1 MTKKQK
7 AEKAKS
13 LLARLAFKVGELVEE
28 RDALQ
33 AEIATLR
40 EKLRYYERLEELE
53 LEGMSA
59 FLDGKPSDSHGLTDA
74 GEQFS
79 WLAGYESQQK
89 IATLR
94 EKLADTISEGVDFR
108 AAVRDA
114 LAELRATILSEQVPI
129 TAENAAGYSKDI
141 ADAEN
146 ATISLVLR
154 HIDATIA
161 KLGLQEQPK

>member
-114 LAELRATILSEQVPI
+114 LAGLRAAVKEDASEMRY
-129 TAENAAGYSKDI
+129 GYLTPMELPQQLLD
-141 ADAEN
+141 
-146 ATISLVLR
+146 R
-154 HIDATIA
+154 IDATIA
-161 KLGLQEQPK
+161 KLGLQEQSK